1 MNEPHG
7 PVELRAAAIT
17 DVGYPDRTIELIAV
31 PYDEWTPVE
40 YNGRVV
46 EESIAPGAFG
56 AVTNRARKFTVN
68 LEHDPDRWI
77 GTVLEMRT
85 ADPKGLRTRLKIRR
99 SPEGDQTLDDAAD
112 GLLGAS
118 VGMAVSPDHQRW
130 EGTSRRRILKAFLD
144 HVALTA
150 TPAYVGAEVL
160 EVRTG
165 PVVIQMPTSTT
176 PNLDRILAER
186 RLIDYHPQLT

>member
-1 MNEPHG
+1 MNDQPG
-7 PVELRAAAIT
+7 PIEIRSAAIT
-17 DVGYPDRTIELIAV
+17 DVSYPDRTINLVAI

-40 YNGRVV
+40 YKGRIV

-56 AVTNRARKFTVN
+56 AVVNRARKFTVN

-77 GTVLEMRT
+77 GTVVELRT
-85 ADPKGLRTRLKIRR
+85 ADPKGLISRLKIRR
-99 SPEGDQTLDDAAD
+99 TPEGDQTLNDAAD
-112 GLLGAS
+112 GMLGAS
-118 VGMAVSPDHQRW
+118 VGMAVSPDHQKW
-130 EGTSRRRILKAFLD
+130 EGTGRRRILKAFLD
-144 HVALTA
+144 HIALTA

-165 PVVIQMPTSTT
+165 PVVIQIPESKT

-186 RLIDYHPQLT
+186 AAAGYSSPLT